1 MNGTTD
7 IQRVVEIQRMTHAG
21 IQQRCLRRR
30 QADPAQQDAAF
41 GQPAPARDH
50 CEEFVDPGEPLP
62 PSMQPKV
69 SRISR
74 RAIRRRSEA
83 NPHSPYGKRV
93 GPEAKRHRRSSSSP
107 TGSDV
112 PILPVVAARAA
123 PWRPRLAIRGSVCAR
138 SCDR

>member
-74 RAIRRRSEA
+74 RADSTA
-83 NPHSPYGKRV
+83 FGGKSAQPVRQTRWARGQAASSV
-93 GPEAKRHRRSSSSP
+93 IIFSHRLRCSDITCCRGPSCAMA
-107 TGSDV
+107 T
-112 PILPVVAARAA
+112 
-123 PWRPRLAIRGSVCAR
+123 AIGDQGLGLRTIVR
-138 SCDR
+138 